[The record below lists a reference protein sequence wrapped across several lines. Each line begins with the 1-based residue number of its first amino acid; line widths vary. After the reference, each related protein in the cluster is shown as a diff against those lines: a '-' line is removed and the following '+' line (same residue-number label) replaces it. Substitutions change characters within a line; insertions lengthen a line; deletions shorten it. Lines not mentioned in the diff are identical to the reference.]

1 MPGTAR
7 IVRDERGGV
16 VRVVYDGD
24 ARDGGGGGGR
34 EKGKGVRVW
43 RGRRLVDEMGSDED
57 DEEHEEEEDG
67 VEGGGGT
74 QHDLLMNNRDLTS
87 DVNGG
92 KGDVVTQLAKIASMT
107 GEKKRPRKQ
116 SQREEEWVERL
127 VERYGDDVGKMAR
140 DRKLNPMQ
148 QSQGDIAKRVRMWR
162 QGRRKGGG
170 NHVRDVDEGMEMETE
185 ME

>member
-1 MPGTAR
+1 
-7 IVRDERGGV
+7 
-16 VRVVYDGD
+16 
-24 ARDGGGGGGR
+24 
-34 EKGKGVRVW
+34 
-43 RGRRLVDEMGSDED
+43 MGSDDSED
-57 DEEHEEEEDG
+57 DEDG
-67 VEGGGGT
+67 VEGEGGT
-74 QHDLLMNNRDLTS
+74 QHDLLMNNGDLTS

-92 KGDVVTQLAKIASMT
+92 KGDVVTQLARLASMT

-127 VERYGDDVGKMAR
+127 VGKYGDDVGAMAR

-170 NHVRDVDEGMEMETE
+170 NHVRGDVDEGMEMETE